1 MSRDGFERKTS
12 VTKHMVTSDS
22 HIEVTQPLG
31 AEQPW
36 DQCPLGALGLD
47 KYSLVIDAR
56 SPREYADDHIPGAIN
71 LPVVDDDQFA
81 EVGKAYKVSPHNAYV
96 VGAQYALRNIA
107 DHVERLIRSY
117 PSDARF
123 LVYCFR
129 GGKRSRAWA
138 EPLRAIGY
146 QTDVLQGG
154 WKAYRRA
161 VLAALNTLPLQFEFR
176 VLAGMTGCGK
186 TKLLQ
191 ALQVIGQ
198 QVIDLEALAVH
209 KGSLLGLMPG
219 DQQPTQ
225 KLFDSELVQLL
236 GSLDKTRPVWI
247 EAESKKVGRLQLPD
261 ALLHAMNSGKRFELH
276 VPLAERVRLL
286 REEYPHLAD
295 EPMQI
300 MEQLAPL
307 KPLVGARE
315 LDNWKRLA
323 ADRQIDELVTR
334 LLTTHYD
341 PSYARSRYRQ
351 HAEGRDVIAVDL
363 PDLTDTAIV
372 RSAEDLAAQYA

>member
-1 MSRDGFERKTS
+1 MQFRAMDSSEKPASRN
-12 VTKHMVTSDS
+12 
-22 HIEVTQPLG
+22 IELQMAHTEATDPVG
-31 AEQPW
+31 AERPCDECQ
-36 DQCPLGALGLD
+36 LGALGLD

-56 SPREYADDHIPGAIN
+56 SPHEYAEDHIPGAIN

-81 EVGKAYKVSPHNAYV
+81 EVGKAYRVNPHNAYV

-117 PSDARF
+117 PADARF

-161 VLAALNTLPLQFEFR
+161 VLAALGTLPLQFEFR
-176 VLAGMTGCGK
+176 VVAGMTGSGK
-186 TKLLQ
+186 TRLLR
-191 ALQVIGQ
+191 ALRVIGQ

-219 DQQPTQ
+219 DRQPTQ
-225 KLFDSELVQLL
+225 KLFDSELVRLL
-236 GSLDKTRPVWI
+236 SSLDKTRPVWV

-261 ALLHAMNSGKRFELH
+261 ALLQAMNGGKRFELL

-300 MEQLAPL
+300 VEQLAPL
-307 KPLVGARE
+307 KPLVGAKE
-315 LDNWKRLA
+315 LDNWKLLA
-323 ADRQIDELVTR
+323 RHRQIDELVTR

-351 HAEGRDVIAVDL
+351 HVEGWNVVEVNL
-363 PDLTDTAIV
+363 PDLTDAAIA
-372 RSAEDLAAQYA
+372 RSAEDLAAR

>member
-1 MSRDGFERKTS
+1 MAYIEAK
-12 VTKHMVTSDS
+12 DS
-22 HIEVTQPLG
+22 AG
-31 AEQPW
+31 AERPSDECQ
-36 DQCPLGALGLD
+36 LKALGLD
-47 KYSLVIDAR
+47 RYSLVIDAR
-56 SPREYADDHIPGAIN
+56 SPHEYADDHIPGAIN

-81 EVGKAYKVSPHNAYV
+81 EVGKAYRVNPHDAYV

-138 EPLRAIGY
+138 DPLRAIGY

-161 VLAALNTLPLQFEFR
+161 VLAALDTLPLQFEFR
-176 VLAGMTGCGK
+176 VIAGMTGSGK
-186 TKLLQ
+186 TRLLR

-219 DQQPTQ
+219 DKQPTQ
-225 KLFDSELVQLL
+225 KLFDSELVRLL
-236 GSLDKTRPVWI
+236 SSLDNTRPVWV

-261 ALLHAMNSGKRFELH
+261 ALLHTMSGGKRFELLA
-276 VPLAERVRLL
+276 PLSERVRLL
-286 REEYPHLAD
+286 RQEYPHLAD

-300 MEQLAPL
+300 VEQLAPL
-307 KPLVGARE
+307 KPLVGAKE
-315 LDNWKRLA
+315 LDAWKLLA
-323 ADRQIDELVTR
+323 RDRQIDELVTR
-334 LLTTHYD
+334 LLTAHYD

-351 HAEGRDVIAVDL
+351 HLDGRNIVAVDL
-363 PDLTDTAIV
+363 PDLTDATIA
-372 RSAEDLAAQYA
+372 RSAEDLAAR